1 METGKNKGDDYPE
14 EGSKMTQRGTDLIWT
29 LVDLLKDVKN
39 MEVGRQGGESRLLIY
54 YWT

>member
-29 LVDLLKDVKN
+29 IVDLLKDVN